1 MEKLFIKVVFILL
14 ILCTTK
20 VVVFWV
26 IEQMKVSIK
35 TNRSLYMRICIKKTR
50 NKFNKLL
57 KGKKLTRDDI
67 SNIVEYLYRETR
79 YKKTFKNDKFKKAHY
94 IYSCF
99 KHCSTLEYKH
109 LKWVNMYLD
118 DCGR

>member
-1 MEKLFIKVVFILL
+1 MEKLFIKVILV
-14 ILCTTK
+14 ILAFNTAK
-20 VVVFWV
+20 VLLFWI

-35 TNRSLYMRICIKKTR
+35 TNRSLYMRICINRTR

-57 KGKKLTRDDI
+57 KGKKLTRDDV

-79 YKKTFKNDKFKKAHY
+79 YKKTFNGQFKKAHY
-94 IYSCF
+94 VYSCF

>member
-1 MEKLFIKVVFILL
+1 MEKLFIKIVLVILAFN
-14 ILCTTK
+14 TAK
-20 VVVFWV
+20 VVVFWA

-79 YKKTFKNDKFKKAHY
+79 YKKTFNGQFKKAHY

-99 KHCSTLEYKH
+99 KHCSTLNMDNI
-109 LKWVNMYLD
+109 KWINEYLD
-118 DCGR
+118 LKS

>member
-1 MEKLFIKVVFILL
+1 MEKLFVKVVFILL
-14 ILCTTK
+14 IVCTTK
-20 VVVFWV
+20 VVIFWC
-26 IEQMKVSIK
+26 IQQINQTIK
-35 TNRSLYMRICIKKTR
+35 TGRTLRMRICIKKTR

-57 KGKKLTRDDI
+57 KGKKLTRDDV

-79 YKKTFKNDKFKKAHY
+79 YKKTFKDDKFPKAHY

-99 KHCSTLEYKH
+99 KQCSTLEYKH
-109 LKWVNMYLD
+109 LEWINMYLD

>member
-1 MEKLFIKVVFILL
+1 MEKLFIKVVLVILAL
-14 ILCTTK
+14 DTTK
-20 VVVFWV
+20 VLLFWV

-35 TNRSLYMRICIKKTR
+35 TNRSLYMRIYVKKTR

-79 YKKTFKNDKFKKAHY
+79 YKKTFNGQFKKAHY

-99 KHCSTLEYKH
+99 KHCSTLNMDNI
-109 LKWVNMYLD
+109 KWINEYLD
-118 DCGR
+118 LKS

>member
-14 ILCTTK
+14 IVCTTK

-79 YKKTFKNDKFKKAHY
+79 YKKTFNGQFKKAHY

-99 KHCSTLEYKH
+99 KHCSTLNMDNI
-109 LKWVNMYLD
+109 KWINEYLD
-118 DCGR
+118 LKS

>member
-1 MEKLFIKVVFILL
+1 MEKLFVKVVFILL
-14 ILCTTK
+14 IVCTTK
-20 VVVFWV
+20 VVLFWC
-26 IEQMKVSIK
+26 IQQINQTIK
-35 TNRSLYMRICIKKTR
+35 TGRTLRMRIYVKKTR
-50 NKFNKLL
+50 NRFNKLL
-57 KGKKLTRDDI
+57 KGKKLTRDDV

-79 YKKTFKNDKFKKAHY
+79 YKKTFNGQFKKAHY

>member
-14 ILCTTK
+14 IVCTTK
-20 VVVFWV
+20 VVVFWC
-26 IEQMKVSIK
+26 IQQINQTIK
-35 TNRSLYMRICIKKTR
+35 TGRSLRMRIYVNRTR
-50 NKFNKLL
+50 NKFNKML
-57 KGKKLTRDDI
+57 KGKKLTRDDV

-109 LKWVNMYLD
+109 LKWINIYLD

>member
-14 ILCTTK
+14 IVCTTK
-20 VVVFWV
+20 VVVFWC
-26 IEQMKVSIK
+26 IQQINQTIK
-35 TNRSLYMRICIKKTR
+35 TGRSLRMRIYVKKTR

-79 YKKTFKNDKFKKAHY
+79 YKKQFNGQFKKAHY

-109 LKWVNMYLD
+109 LKWINMYLD

>member
-1 MEKLFIKVVFILL
+1 MEKLFIKFVLVILVFNTAKVLL
-14 ILCTTK
+14 
-20 VVVFWV
+20 FWI
-26 IEQMKVSIK
+26 IEQMKVSRK
-35 TNRSLYMRICIKKTR
+35 TNRSFYMRICVKKTR

-57 KGKKLTRDDI
+57 KGKKLTRDDVG
-67 SNIVEYLYRETR
+67 NIVEYLYRETR
-79 YKKTFKNDKFKKAHY
+79 YKKTFNGQFKKAHY

-109 LKWVNMYLD
+109 LKWINMYLD

>member
-1 MEKLFIKVVFILL
+1 MEKLFIKVVLVIL
-14 ILCTTK
+14 IVCTTK

-79 YKKTFKNDKFKKAHY
+79 YKKTFNGQFKKAHY

-99 KHCSTLEYKH
+99 KHCSTLNMDNI
-109 LKWVNMYLD
+109 KWINEYLD
-118 DCGR
+118 LKS

>member
-1 MEKLFIKVVFILL
+1 MEKLFIKVVLVILAFN
-14 ILCTTK
+14 TTK
-20 VVVFWV
+20 VVVFWA

-79 YKKTFKNDKFKKAHY
+79 YKKTFNGQFKKAHY

-109 LKWVNMYLD
+109 LKWINMYLD